1 MLFALIWRNS
11 ALTCSLAFFFI
22 SKVRTDFA
30 MLSGKLHDGFLE
42 ISGTTARVLNHELL
56 RNPDFYFNKNNQYV
70 SLKSHVTEVKIR
82 DTT

>member
-1 MLFALIWRNS
+1 
-11 ALTCSLAFFFI
+11 
-22 SKVRTDFA
+22 

-56 RNPDFYFNKNNQYV
+56 RNPDFYFNKNIQYV